1 MANLQLQAMIDDL
14 LSGRANRRQFI
25 QRAGALGLSVS
36 VISAILAACGGDDDD
51 DDSSDATG
59 DTGSGT
65 EESTEAVT
73 EEATTEET
81 EGSEEATEA
90 ASEEASETE
99 SEAEEGSSTGTLDQI
114 VLGLGADA
122 RTLTPNTVVDATT
135 DWQLENIFDPLLRR
149 DAEDNF
155 NIGPWLAEL
164 TAVDDLTW
172 EVKLLRDDIVFHNGE
187 PLTSEAII
195 TALDYAKDPANE
207 THYLSRWEPLA
218 EYEALDDMTVQ
229 IKSKEPFPLMPTRVA
244 EIYPVPPQYFADN
257 DKDFVSQNP
266 VGTGPFIFK
275 EWVRD
280 EHLTLTRNEEYWQ
293 GPVQVNELEFR
304 YLPDFSSRLAALLS
318 DELDLMKDVPVDS
331 IERVNESGHSR
342 AEEITSSRINY
353 VALVTNREDSVFN
366 NLKLRQALNYGVNVD
381 AIIDGIFQG
390 HATRMAGCI
399 SSVNPEVNTEI
410 EPYPYDP
417 DKAKQ
422 LIEEASQEL
431 GIDLSQHEI
440 TLDSPQGRY
449 PMDSDAA
456 QAIAAECGTLGLNV
470 KVQYNEW
477 GTHLDKIVNR
487 RTGDMFYLGWGP
499 ALDAQST
506 IAELFV
512 GDATYSGYNDPD
524 LTTQIEE
531 ASQTADDAARQEL
544 WNQIQQT
551 IYDDAGWLFLWLQH
565 DIYGMSNDV
574 AWQPRIDESLW
585 MGDAAPREEG

>member
-1 MANLQLQAMIDDL
+1 MANPQLKAMIHDL
-14 LSGRANRRQFI
+14 MSGRSSRRQFI
-25 QRAGALGLSVS
+25 QRAAALGLGSS
-36 VISAILAACGGDDDD
+36 AIGAILAACGGGDD
-51 DDSSDATG
+51 DDSGSDTESSESS
-59 DTGSGT
+59 SG
-65 EESTEAVT
+65 ESTE
-73 EEATTEET
+73 TT
-81 EGSEEATEA
+81 GG
-90 ASEEASETE
+90 ASETSEGTEDSGDETESSDEGTE
-99 SEAEEGSSTGTLDQI
+99 SEGTSEASGGTLDQI
-114 VLGLGADA
+114 IIGLGADA

-149 DAEDNF
+149 DAEDKF
-155 NIGPWLAEL
+155 KIGPWLAEL
-164 TAVDDLTW
+164 TMLDDLTW

-207 THYLSRWEPLA
+207 THYLSRWAPLA
-218 EYEALDDMTVQ
+218 EYEAVDEMTVH
-229 IKSKEPFPLMPTRVA
+229 IKSEEPFPLMPTRVA
-244 EIYPVPPQYFADN
+244 EIYPVPPKYFAENDN
-257 DKDFVSQNP
+257 DFISQNP
-266 VGTGPFIFK
+266 VGTGPFTFK

-280 EHLTLTRNEEYWQ
+280 EHLTLARNDDYWK
-293 GPVQVNELEFR
+293 GAVQVQELEFR
-304 YLPDFSSRLAALLS
+304 YLPDFSSRLAALLAE
-318 DELDLMKDVPVDS
+318 ELDLMKDVPVDS
-331 IERVNESGHSR
+331 IERVNNSGHTR

-366 NLKLRQALNYGVNVD
+366 NVKLRQALNYGVNID

-390 HATRMAGCI
+390 RATRMAGCI
-399 SSVNPEVNTEI
+399 SPVNPEVNPNI

-512 GDATYSGYNDPD
+512 GDATYSGYADPE
-524 LTTQIEE
+524 LTKRIEE
-531 ASQTADDAARQEL
+531 ASHTADDAKRQEM
-544 WNQIQQT
+544 WNEIQQT

-565 DIYGMSNDV
+565 DIYGISNEV
-574 AWQPRIDESLW
+574 AWQPRLDESLW
-585 MGDAAPREEG
+585 MGNAAPREES